1 YDIIHVCRK
10 RLAEP
15 LPVSWAKM
23 RQWVKAELGRLRFL
37 LATYKARELSDADIR
52 VILRG
57 KALEF
62 YSRHYGTVLTAAD
75 QPMPLAH
82 ALAGINQLLDEG
94 TGDSSSLPPSV
105 VQPVAYQYLRLFTVR
120 PSRPADD
127 VSKSLFGT
135 AIRQRDLEEN
145 GWIEEKNRVVA
156 AVPIAA
162 RFEHYRKRQRREM
175 KTEIDQAHFLMGG
188 AMPNSGVNLEQE
200 LSKDTW
206 LVRRSVDAV
215 LEWYSKMSPE
225 LDLRNAATLA
235 RTILRQ
241 SLEKLR
247 LQPGGLD
254 EQLSLFNDWDESE

>member
-1 YDIIHVCRK
+1 
-10 RLAEP
+10 
-15 LPVSWAKM
+15 
-23 RQWVKAELGRLRFL
+23 
-37 LATYKARELSDADIR
+37 
-52 VILRG
+52 
-57 KALEF
+57 
-62 YSRHYGTVLTAAD
+62 
-75 QPMPLAH
+75 
-82 ALAGINQLLDEG
+82 
-94 TGDSSSLPPSV
+94 
-105 VQPVAYQYLRLFTVR
+105 
-120 PSRPADD
+120 
-127 VSKSLFGT
+127 
-135 AIRQRDLEEN
+135 
-145 GWIEEKNRVVA
+145 
-156 AVPIAA
+156 
-162 RFEHYRKRQRREM
+162 M

-225 LDLRNAATLA
+225 LDLRNAAALA